1 MCNALAAPLVN
12 TKFPSTNLLFLLC
25 SSITLWE
32 HGCRTSSSILVS
44 LEKSYQIGTIKEIN
58 KSKGNKSGFFFQN
71 MYISNKAL
79 NTIRGLQV
87 ILQW

>member
-1 MCNALAAPLVN
+1 MCNALAAP
-12 TKFPSTNLLFLLC
+12 KFPSTNLLFLLC

-44 LEKSYQIGTIKEIN
+44 LEKKLSNLNNQGDKQVKGKQIQN
-58 KSKGNKSGFFFQN
+58 FFQN